1 MADGEIKR
9 LISETGIGF
18 ISEIGREE
26 EISFQATALI
36 GGTFDRLSKGQHVEF
51 DHQPYSRSSTRTRAV
66 NVRVV
71 SQI

>member
-1 MADGEIKR
+1 MAAGEIKR

-18 ISEIGREE
+18 IAEVGKEE

-36 GGTFDRLSKGQHVEF
+36 GGTFDRLSEGQRVEF
-51 DHQPYSRSSTRTRAV
+51 DHQPYSRSSTRTRAI

-71 SQI
+71 SQT